1 MRRVT
6 FWVAVLCTFAWTT
19 APVLA
24 VDAGATSSG
33 NIFGLA
39 LTGEGSPM
47 ANTEVELIDGAGKVV
62 KTVTTDATGSYG
74 FSCVPNGNYTIGL
87 GEGSAETRRLLPELD
102 GRGLRVD
109 WQAAAGMPAEAM
121 AMVPS
126 AGGVCGAPPGVAPAP
141 TDSLFAFVEA
151 NAVEIAAGTFV
162 AAGLTV
168 GGLALAGEF
177 DDDDDNDAPASP
189 SR

>member
-6 FWVAVLCTFAWTT
+6 TWVAMLCTFAWTT

-24 VDAGATSSG
+24 VDANTTSSG

-39 LTGEGSPM
+39 LTDDGSPM

-62 KTVTTDATGSYG
+62 KTATTDASGTYD
-74 FSCVPNGNYTIGL
+74 FPCVPNGNYTIGL
-87 GEGSAETRRLLPELD
+87 GSGASETRRLLPELD
-102 GRGLRVD
+102 DRGLRVD

-126 AGGVCGAPPGVAPAP
+126 VGGACGTTPTVAPAAA
-141 TDSLFAFVEA
+141 DSLFAFVQA

-162 AAGLTV
+162 AAGLVV
-168 GGLALAGEF
+168 GGLALGGEF
-177 DDDDDNDAPASP
+177 DDDDSDSPASP